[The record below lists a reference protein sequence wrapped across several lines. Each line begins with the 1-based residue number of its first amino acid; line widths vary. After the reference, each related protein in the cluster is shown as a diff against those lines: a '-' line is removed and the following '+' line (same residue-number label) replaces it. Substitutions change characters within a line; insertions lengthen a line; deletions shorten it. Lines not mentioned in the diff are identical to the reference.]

1 MKSLRISN
9 KIGLIGEEVAVKY
22 LISKKYSIVFRNYLK
37 KSGEIDIIAKKGE
50 NLCFFEVKTRTV
62 TDFISM
68 SRLNPLQNI
77 SESKIKRLKIT
88 ISQYLAENN
97 ISHET
102 KIEFF
107 GIGVYLNISSK
118 QAKVELVSII

>member
-1 MKSLRISN
+1 MIKF
-9 KIGLIGEEVAVKY
+9 IGEEVALKS
-22 LISKKYSIVFRNYLK
+22 LFQKKYISVFRNYLK

-62 TDFISM
+62 TDFIRM